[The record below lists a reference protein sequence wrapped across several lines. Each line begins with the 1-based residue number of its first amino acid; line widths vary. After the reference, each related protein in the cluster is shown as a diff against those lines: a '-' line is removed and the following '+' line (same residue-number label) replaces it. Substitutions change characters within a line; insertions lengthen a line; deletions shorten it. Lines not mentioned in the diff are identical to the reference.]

1 LHGENRDCM
10 LGSASYPLA
19 PGDGGL
25 AGPVCRSLG
34 RRQPASEPAAATSA
48 AAAASSFREVPPAP
62 RPLAW
67 VRVPK
72 IAGHLGARDIGLVIN
87 TADPYS
93 VEVGAFYAA
102 ARHLAPEQILRVD
115 CPSRRC

>member
-1 LHGENRDCM
+1 MAKIVTACWEVPAIHWRPAMAVL
-10 LGSASYPLA
+10 LA
-19 PGDGGL
+19 L
-25 AGPVCRSLG
+25 FAVVG